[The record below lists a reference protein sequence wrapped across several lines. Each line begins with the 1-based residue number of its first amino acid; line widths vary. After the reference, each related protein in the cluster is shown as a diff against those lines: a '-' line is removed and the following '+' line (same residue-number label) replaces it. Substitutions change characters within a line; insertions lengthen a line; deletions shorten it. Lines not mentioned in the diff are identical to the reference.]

1 MTEITAPSPIRQAVE
16 QLRSI
21 NTKTHAS
28 VMAVQRDGLEI
39 QRTDMSIAISNLNSE
54 IEGMESM
61 MKELANA
68 IAIKKRLRSE
78 HVSTFEAII
87 QTLANLD
94 IQGKRMEAGV

>member
-21 NTKTHAS
+21 NSQAHTS
-28 VMAVQRDGLEI
+28 VMQRERDELEI
-39 QRTDMSIAISNLNSE
+39 KRTDISIAISNLNSE
-54 IEGMESM
+54 IDGMESM

-78 HVSTFEAII
+78 HVSSFEAII